1 MVIEAGGAQETLDI
15 ASALTATRGPGFCLG
30 VELSVSVDTMVA
42 HLAGALG
49 KKVYV
54 LLHADADWRWLKDRN
69 DSPWYPTMKLL
80 RQSHAGD
87 WRPVVNGLVGNLI
100 SDCRD
105 LAGNYG

>member
-1 MVIEAGGAQETLDI
+1 
-15 ASALTATRGPGFCLG
+15 
-30 VELSVSVDTMVA
+30 MVA

-54 LLHADADWRWLKDRN
+54 LLHADADWCWLKDRN